1 MIMKEFLSII
11 YFFGL
16 CILGVSVGSYY
27 HIAEYA
33 FMIIGCGSV
42 LYAIFSAIF
51 LYLG

>member
-1 MIMKEFLSII
+1 MKEFLSTM

-33 FMIIGCGSV
+33 FMIIGCGSI
-42 LYAIFSAIF
+42 LYAIFSAI
-51 LYLG
+51 LLL